1 MVKNTTKKILIVDDS
16 HENLEILSTL
26 MKHVGLNPIGA
37 SNGKEGIILA
47 KKEKPHLILMDIQMP
62 VMDGLEAVKILK
74 EEPSTK
80 HIPSI
85 AFTSLYL
92 QKEEL
97 LKYGFDDYVQKPV
110 NFFDLFKIINK
121 YVM

>member
-1 MVKNTTKKILIVDDS
+1 MEETPKKILIVDDS
-16 HENLEILSTL
+16 HENLEVFSIL
-26 MKHVGLNPIGA
+26 MKHAGFNPIKA

-85 AFTSLYL
+85 ALTSLYL
-92 QKEEL
+92 QKEEF

-110 NFFDLFKIINK
+110 TFFNLFKIINK
-121 YVM
+121 YIV

>member
-1 MVKNTTKKILIVDDS
+1 MKKDTMKKILIVDDN
-16 HENLEILSTL
+16 HENLELFSML
-26 MKHVGLNPIGA
+26 MKHAGFNPIKA
-37 SNGKEGIILA
+37 TNGKEGVLLA

-62 VMDGLEAVKILK
+62 VMDGMEAVQILK

-92 QKEEL
+92 QKEEF

-110 NFFDLFKIINK
+110 NFFNLFKIINK
-121 YVM
+121 HII